1 MLKIKAVDISIK
13 SGDKHNRKTEKQV
26 NMSVFCEGSGWW
38 TPSNYG
44 KNPKYL
50 LKKVFEDLCTK

>member
-1 MLKIKAVDISIK
+1 MDISTK
-13 SGDKHNRKTEKQV
+13 SDDKHNRKTEKQV

-38 TPSNYG
+38 TPSKYG
-44 KNPKYL
+44 RNPKYL